1 VSAHPLL
8 VLDERFHTAVEELD
22 SDAMRDLW
30 CHHPP
35 VFCLHPGGVAL
46 TTPDAVT
53 DSWQQIFAGLS
64 YAEVRRGH
72 FTVASDGGS
81 WLLTGTEHV
90 TVVGSAGRAGEL
102 LLAVRVYR
110 REQAEWRLAVHV
122 AQPFRPPNS

>member
-1 VSAHPLL
+1 MPRTSAPEAPASL
-8 VLDERFHTAVEELD
+8 V
-22 SDAMRDLW
+22 AMTW
-30 CHHPP
+30 PSIS
-35 VFCLHPGGVAL
+35 GVAL

-110 REQAEWRLAVHV
+110 REQADWPSTLPSLSVPPTPDRAPATAILA
-122 AQPFRPPNS
+122 RR